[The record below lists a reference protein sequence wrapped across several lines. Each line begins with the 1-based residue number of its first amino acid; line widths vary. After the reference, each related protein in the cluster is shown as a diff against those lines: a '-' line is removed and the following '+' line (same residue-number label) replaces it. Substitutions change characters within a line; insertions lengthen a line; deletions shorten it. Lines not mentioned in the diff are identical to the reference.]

1 VTLDQLMSRRQLHQY
16 ADDCHCQLYL
26 STPVSDAAAAVNKL
40 SACLSDVN
48 AWLSCSRL
56 RLNASKTHVIWFGSS
71 QLLDNTDI
79 REVPVTSA
87 RVTVSDTARDLG
99 VIIDSRLAMADH
111 VAAVCR
117 SCYYQLRQ
125 LRSVARSLSAE
136 AVKEVV
142 HAFIS
147 SRLDYCNS
155 LVTGVNDGLLRPV
168 RRLQSVQ
175 NAAALLVTGTRRC
188 EHITLALRQ
197 LHWLPV
203 RQRIQYKLAS
213 LAFRALSHNR
223 QLPCIHD

>member
-1 VTLDQLMSRRQLHQY
+1 
-16 ADDCHCQLYL
+16 
-26 STPVSDAAAAVNKL
+26 
-40 SACLSDVN
+40 
-48 AWLSCSRL
+48 
-56 RLNASKTHVIWFGSS
+56 
-71 QLLDNTDI
+71 
-79 REVPVTSA
+79 
-87 RVTVSDTARDLG
+87 
-99 VIIDSRLAMADH
+99 MADH